1 VVFEV
6 WCSQL
11 FYGSIPDAALLLLL
25 LLLENSRR
33 KQTKTAARAWLAT
46 TDKEAERG
54 AALIQIQTS
63 PKSV

>member
-11 FYGSIPDAALLLLL
+11 FYGSIPDAALLLL